1 MLYPASAGESRD
13 FNLLKGYVAEHA
25 ASRKGRAALWAME
38 PNPIQREV
46 EPSLLQSDELLQL
59 MERGHYFPAVAM
71 AEVDDALPMLRI
83 QNSVLDAEQ
92 FMAIKAQAES
102 YANGYRFMLTYE
114 EDAPMLAAMLKPF
127 PPTPEIPQAIDRV
140 LERNGQVKSNASPEL
155 SRIRTD
161 LGKKRVAA
169 DRLFYKVL
177 KRYESEGWL
186 GDVRE
191 SVSNDRRVMAVSASH
206 KSKAR
211 GAFHGSSAK
220 NTLVFLEPTEC
231 LEINAEVGLLV
242 EEERK
247 EIRRILQALTRDLA
261 PYRGEIKSTD
271 ERLTQLDILLAK
283 TRFAREEGACLPR
296 LSSEGEIDLRQA
308 MNPVLRRVQKA
319 KQRSVVPLDIAM
331 RPTQRLVVISGP
343 NAGGKSIALKTVGLF
358 QIMLQCGMLI
368 PTHPKSVMTWFGRIM
383 ADIGDAQ
390 SVENELSTY
399 SGKLTKMKEILSWAD
414 SQTLCLVD
422 EFGSGSDPD
431 LGAAL
436 ASVFL
441 DEIHTSGSY
450 GVFTTHYNSIK
461 ALAEELDGCCN
472 ANMAFDVETFAPQYV
487 LQLGVP
493 GSSYTFEVAQ
503 RVGIPKRIMQAA
515 HEALATQ
522 TLAVDRLLVGLQKQR
537 SQLDRTRTQISDR
550 LADLESL
557 KTTQAKYI
565 ADLET
570 KLSKAAENNAE
581 VSDQLMWGKR
591 MEQWSLSW
599 SKAKTQKA
607 KKEIEERI
615 VRTLSERHQVLEVQ
629 KQRAETAKQKAEREE
644 LEHLWTLPVK
654 VGDKVKVLQGAGRQ
668 AGEIQEIRKDKFLVS
683 LGGVLS
689 AWMERPQFVHWD
701 VRPVVAPIKQGPSKK
716 TSGAS
721 RSEGVSAPAPAAPKT
736 KKRKKKTAAP
746 SAPAAG
752 QTSPAPKPVAAAPAA
767 VDPNT
772 PTLAPKK
779 KRKRP
784 PRKKNP

>member
-1 MLYPASAGESRD
+1 MLYPASAGESLD
-13 FNLLKGYVAEHA
+13 FHLLKSYVAEHA
-25 ASRKGRAALWAME
+25 ASRKGRAALLEME

-46 EPSLLQSDELLQL
+46 EPSLLRSDELLQL

-71 AEVDDALPMLRI
+71 AEVDDSLPLLRI
-83 QNSVLDAEQ
+83 QNAVLTAEQ

-102 YANGYRFMLTYE
+102 YANGYRFILIHE

-140 LERNGQVKSNASPEL
+140 LERNGQVKSNATSEL
-155 SRIRTD
+155 SGIRTD
-161 LGKKRVAA
+161 LGKKRLAA

-186 GDVRE
+186 GDIRE

-231 LEINAEVGLLV
+231 LEINAEVGLLM

-247 EIRRILQALTRDLA
+247 EIRRILQNLTRELV
-261 PYRGEIKSTD
+261 PHRGEIKATD
-271 ERLTQLDILLAK
+271 ERLTELDILLAK
-283 TRFAREEGACLPR
+283 TRFARDEGACMPK
-296 LSSEGEIDLRQA
+296 LSLEGEIELYQA
-308 MNPVLRRVQKA
+308 VNPVLRRVQKA
-319 KQRSVVPLDIAM
+319 KHRGVVPLDISL
-331 RPTQRLVVISGP
+331 RPTQRLIVISGP

-358 QIMLQCGMLI
+358 QIMLQCGMLL
-368 PTHPKSVMTWFGRIM
+368 PTHPKSVMCWFGRIM

-399 SGKLTKMKEILSWAD
+399 SGKLTKMKEILAWAGED
-414 SQTLCLVD
+414 TLCLVD

-441 DEIHTSGSY
+441 QEIHESGAF

-461 ALAEELDGCCN
+461 ALAEEMDNCCN
-472 ANMAFDVETFAPQYV
+472 ANMAFDVQTFAPQYV

-515 HEALATQ
+515 REALATQ

-537 SQLDRTRTQISDR
+537 SQLDRTRAQISER
-550 LADLESL
+550 LAELEKL
-557 KTTQAKYI
+557 KKTQSKQI
-565 ADLET
+565 ADLEG
-570 KLSKAAENNAE
+570 KLSRAAENNVE
-581 VSDQLMWGKR
+581 IHDQLMWGKR
-591 MEQWSLSW
+591 IEQWSLSW

-615 VRTLSERHQVLEVQ
+615 VRTLSERHQVLESQ
-629 KQRAETAKQKAEREE
+629 KQRAETARQKAEREE
-644 LEHLWTLPVK
+644 LERLWTLPVQ
-654 VGDKVKVLQGAGRQ
+654 VGDKVKVLQGAARQ
-668 AGEIQEIRKDKFLVS
+668 AGEIQEIRKDTFLVS

-689 AWMERPQFVHWD
+689 AWMERKQFVHWD
-701 VRPVVAPIKQGPSKK
+701 VRPGAAQVKPKS
-716 TSGAS
+716 SGK
-721 RSEGVSAPAPAAPKT
+721 PT
-736 KKRKKKTAAP
+736 KRNPTK
-746 SAPAAG
+746 
-752 QTSPAPKPVAAAPAA
+752 
-767 VDPNT
+767 VDPRSSSWTPEKNPADKFVNT

-784 PRKKNP
+784 PRKKKE